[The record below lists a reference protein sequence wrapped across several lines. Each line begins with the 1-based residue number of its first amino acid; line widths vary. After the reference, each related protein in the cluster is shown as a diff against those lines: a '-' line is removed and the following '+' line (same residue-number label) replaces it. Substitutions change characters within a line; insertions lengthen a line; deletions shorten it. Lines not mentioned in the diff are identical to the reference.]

1 MLQYAKQGEQFN
13 RKLSQFQAIRQKLV
27 DMKVSIEA
35 ARWLTYKAAFDYDQ
49 GMDGSGS
56 MDMAQLEV
64 GMRSTSVVDE
74 AIQIFGVMVTSQ
86 KRSLSITSEIS
97 GRLGWNLGPRKN
109 RRI

>member
-1 MLQYAKQGEQFN
+1 
-13 RKLSQFQAIRQKLV
+13 
-27 DMKVSIEA
+27 MKVSIEA

-74 AIQIFGVMVTSQ
+74 AIQIFGGYGYIAETVIEHYFRDIWAIGVELGTEEEQ
-86 KRSLSITSEIS
+86 KDMIAERMLRPDSI
-97 GRLGWNLGPRKN
+97 KK
-109 RRI
+109 